1 MDILDPL
8 TAQALDLLTSTRR
21 DARTPAVRLA
31 RSLHPTPPL
40 YPGGVRSQ
48 LDDVPH
54 VLPALAR
61 HAQAGDRHALLLAAV
76 FMRDQLRATTR
87 AAARAL
93 TADADDLLSE
103 TLAATF
109 DLLRAA
115 AEPDVLTPRL
125 IAAQTSKRL
134 YTHFSGTDTA
144 IPCDPLAPVFEQLP
158 TASQSD
164 TRPTE
169 QLLENAR
176 AQRVITAL
184 EHHTLT
190 VLYLSTNSPATAAQV
205 LDASTSA
212 VERRAQRAIRKLA
225 SYATATGPRVVAA

>member
-1 MDILDPL
+1 MDVLDTL
-8 TAQALDLLTSTRR
+8 TTQALSLLTSTRR

-40 YPGGVRSQ
+40 YPGGVRSR

-76 FMRDQLRATTR
+76 FMRDQLRAT
-87 AAARAL
+87 AARVVA
-93 TADADDLLSE
+93 ADIDDALSE

-115 AEPDVLTPRL
+115 AEPEVLTPRL
-125 IAAQTSKRL
+125 VAAHTAKRL
-134 YTHFSGTDTA
+134 HARFSGQNATL
-144 IPCDPLAPVFEQLP
+144 PCDPHATVFDQP
-158 TASQSD
+158 ATSQPD
-164 TRPTE
+164 DAARPTE
-169 QLLENAR
+169 QLLADAR

-184 EHHTLT
+184 EHLTLT
-190 VLYLSTNSPATAAQV
+190 ELYLSTGTASPATAAQA
-205 LDASTSA
+205 LCATSSA
-212 VERRAQRAIRKLA
+212 IERRAQRAIRKLA
-225 SYATATGPRVVAA
+225 RYVTATGPRAVAA